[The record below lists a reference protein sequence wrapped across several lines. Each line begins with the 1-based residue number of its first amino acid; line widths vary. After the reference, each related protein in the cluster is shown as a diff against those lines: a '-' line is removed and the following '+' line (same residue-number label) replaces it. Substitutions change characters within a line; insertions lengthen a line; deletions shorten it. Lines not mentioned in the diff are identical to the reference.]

1 MIGSETFGAYLDRLA
16 SNDPTPGGGA
26 AAAVH
31 AAQAAALVAM
41 VARFSTSAKYA
52 AFEAEVSE
60 ITGSADAYAA
70 AALQLADAD
79 ESAFQQVI
87 GAYRLPRASEDE
99 KTART
104 QAIQAALFAAAGPP
118 RQLVELSASIVAL
131 GERLVEF
138 GNPNVISDIA
148 AAAEAAR
155 AAAATARV
163 NIDINL
169 VGITDPANVETLDR
183 SVAEAAAVITAA
195 EALAARVRKQIR
207 S

>member
-1 MIGSETFGAYLDRLA
+1 MIGSETLGTYLDRLA

-41 VARFSTSAKYA
+41 VARFSTNAKYA

-87 GAYRLPRASEDE
+87 DAYRLPKASEDE

-169 VGITDPANVETLDR
+169 VGITDRSNVETLDR
-183 SVAEAAAVITAA
+183 SVADAEAVITAA